1 MVKILL
7 TADVHLGSD
16 IEKLAVSED
25 FRLKTFKKLSY
36 LAKSHDLFI
45 IAGDL
50 FHSNS
55 INEKTIDFVASEF
68 KNLRESGVE
77 IIYTL
82 GDHELNG
89 NDTSLLSGL
98 NVSKMFSDAG
108 DISPYRFAKDN
119 QEIFIYGL
127 PAFSKHDLSEIKK
140 NSEYGFH
147 IGLFHADFYF
157 NEENRT
163 TRIRM
168 IEKEDIMSLN
178 LDFYALGHN
187 HQFKLFKSSG
197 KYIGAY
203 PGSPEAV
210 TFEEDG
216 DKYALSITVKDNDIY
231 QIKRHT
237 VNSLKL
243 ESFVFD
249 CSSSNDLNSII
260 QVLNE
265 KKSDDKILKV
275 QLTGKRN
282 FKFDLGDISKIN
294 SENKNI
300 YLEDKSSPTINLFID
315 EFANEE
321 SLRGEFFNVLNNKI
335 KNNELP
341 ADIDTDILSDIIDKV
356 INSGSYTLEDLCSYW
371 SA

>member
-7 TADVHLGSD
+7 TADIHLGSD
-16 IEKLAVSED
+16 IEKLAIAED

-36 LAKSHDLFI
+36 LAKSHDLLI

-55 INEKTIDFVASEF
+55 INEKMINFVAGEF
-68 KNLRESGVE
+68 KSLRESGVE

-82 GDHELNG
+82 GDHDLNG
-89 NDTSLLSGL
+89 NDTSLLSRL
-98 NVSKMFSDAG
+98 NVSKIFSDTEE
-108 DISPYRFAKDN
+108 ISFYRFAKDN
-119 QEIFIYGL
+119 QDIFIYGL
-127 PAFSKHDLSEIKK
+127 QAFSKHDLSEIKK
-140 NSEYGFH
+140 SSEYGFH

-163 TRIRM
+163 SKMRI

-187 HQFKLFKSSG
+187 HQFKLFKSNG

-216 DKYALSITVKDNDIY
+216 DKYALSIAVKDNDIY

-243 ESFVFD
+243 ESIVFD
-249 CSSSNDLNSII
+249 CSSSNDLNSVT
-260 QVLNE
+260 QMLNE

-282 FKFDLGDISKIN
+282 FKVDLGDINKIN
-294 SENKNI
+294 SENKNFYI
-300 YLEDKSSPTINLFID
+300 ENKSSPTINLFID
-315 EFANEE
+315 EFANED
-321 SLRGEFFNVLNNKI
+321 SLRGEFFKMLNNKI

-341 ADIDTDILSDIIDKV
+341 PDIDADILSEIIDKV
-356 INSGSYTLEDLCSYW
+356 INSGYYTLEDLCSYW

>member
-1 MVKILL
+1 MVKLLL
-7 TADVHLGSD
+7 TADIHLGSS
-16 IEKLAVSED
+16 IGKLTVPEEC
-25 FRLKTFKKLSY
+25 RLKTFKKLSF

-45 IAGDL
+45 IAGDM
-50 FHSNS
+50 FHSNGL
-55 INEKTIDFVASEF
+55 NERIADYVAGEF
-68 KNLRESGVE
+68 KTLRESGVE

-82 GDHELNG
+82 GEHELDG

-98 NVSKMFSDAG
+98 NASKIFSDTDG
-108 DISPYRFAKDN
+108 ISPFRFEKEN

-127 PAFSKHDLSEIKK
+127 PAFSRHDLSEINKI
-140 NSEYGFH
+140 SGYGFH
-147 IGLFHADFYF
+147 IGVFHADFYF

-163 TRIRM
+163 NKIRM

-187 HQFKLFKSSG
+187 HQFKLFKSGG

-210 TFEEDG
+210 KFDEDG
-216 DKYALSITVKDNDIY
+216 DRYALSITVKDNDIF

-243 ESFVFD
+243 ESIVFD
-249 CSSSNDLNSII
+249 CGTSKDLNSILEM
-260 QVLNE
+260 LNG

-275 QLTGKRN
+275 RLTGRRN
-282 FKFDLGDISKIN
+282 FRLDHGDIEKIN

-300 YLEDKSSPTINLFID
+300 YIENESSPTINLFID
-315 EFANEE
+315 EFANED
-321 SLRGEFFNVLNNKI
+321 SLRGEFFKLLDQKI
-335 KNNELP
+335 KNDQFPPGIN
-341 ADIDTDILSDIIDKV
+341 ADILSDIFDKV

>member
-1 MVKILL
+1 MIKLLL
-7 TADVHLGSD
+7 TADIHLGSN
-16 IEKLAVSED
+16 IEKLSVEEEI
-25 FRLKTFKKLSY
+25 RLKTLKKLCF

-50 FHSNS
+50 FHSSS
-55 INEKTIDFVASEF
+55 INEELVDYVANEF
-68 KNLRESGVE
+68 KSLRESGVE

-82 GDHELNG
+82 GEHELNG
-89 NDTSLLSGL
+89 NDISLLSRL
-98 NVSKMFSDAG
+98 NVSKIFSDIDG
-108 DISPYRFAKDN
+108 ISPYRFFRDD
-119 QEIFIYGL
+119 QEIFIYGI
-127 PAFSKHDLSEIKK
+127 PAFSRHDLSEITK

-147 IGLFHADFYF
+147 IGVFHADFYF
-157 NEENRT
+157 SEEKTNK
-163 TRIRM
+163 IRM

-187 HQFKLFKSSG
+187 HQFKLFKSGG

-210 TFEEDG
+210 TFDEDG
-216 DKYALSITVKDNDIY
+216 DRYALSITVRDNDIY

-237 VNSLKL
+237 VSTLKL
-243 ESFVFD
+243 ESMDFD
-249 CSSSNDLNSII
+249 CSSSNDWNSII
-260 QVLNE
+260 EELYE

-275 QLTGKRN
+275 RLTGKRN
-282 FKFDLGDISKIN
+282 FILDHGDINKIN

-300 YLEDKSSPTINLFID
+300 YIEDKSSPTINLFID

-321 SLRGEFFNVLNNKI
+321 SLRGEFFKMLDNRI
-335 KNNELP
+335 KSNQLP
-341 ADIDTDILSDIIDKV
+341 PDIDKDTLSDIIDKV